1 MNVSRNNRL
10 LHEINPNHK
19 KSIIEY
25 NSTPT
30 KIPFQMNMTKNGK
43 YILFAHGDVYAGF
56 SFRIPRNINII
67 TLTRADDICAINRD
81 INRMIFDFYKSGL
94 TIFENN
100 DLGKRL
106 TEDGERLLLTMKR
119 IFSPSIDFKNHLGN
133 EIANEMFL
141 SFSSNS
147 EGQHKSIGILDLGNP
162 KSNLK
167 NMKNVINLSNLNR
180 SLKINQI
187 LLSSLLTMYSLK
199 TSKKKTFIIG
209 ACRGFIK
216 GSSNNNKE
224 IARTISGTQGRT
236 ITNNYLSS

>member
-1 MNVSRNNRL
+1 MNVSRNNRF

-19 KSIIEY
+19 KLFLEY

-43 YILFAHGDVYAGF
+43 YILFAHGNVQAGF
-56 SFRIPRNINII
+56 SFRIPKNINII
-67 TLTRADDICAINRD
+67 TLTRADDNCAINPNMD
-81 INRMIFDFYKSGL
+81 KMILDFYKSGL

-119 IFSPSIDFKNHLGN
+119 TFSPSIDFKNHLGN

-141 SFSSNS
+141 SFSSNG
-147 EGQHKSIGILDLGNP
+147 EGQHKSIGILDLGDP

-167 NMKNVINLSNLNR
+167 NMKNVINLSNFNR

-199 TSKKKTFIIG
+199 TSKKKTFIIC
-209 ACRGFIK
+209 ACRAFPN

-236 ITNNYLSS
+236 VTNNHLST